1 MSFLLTLAFLALVI
15 AIHEFGHFIVAK
27 WCNVGVI
34 EFAIGFG
41 PLVFSKVYG
50 ETRYSLRAIPL
61 GGFVRMVGEDISGP
75 VEDLGRGEKLDAGAQ
90 AAKQGETAPAPEEL
104 HPALKDK
111 NRWFSSKTVGQR
123 AAVIFAGPFFNF
135 ASAVIISIGVL
146 LSFGITEPTEE
157 PVVGRL
163 IPGYPAEKA
172 GLKPGDR
179 ILAIDGAP
187 IEKWIEL
194 SKTINASE
202 GRPLTLKVQRKDSE
216 GQDEPG
222 ALKVFDLTLQA
233 QPDSPE
239 MVFMEGGDGPRG
251 VKVGVTVAM
260 KRVEVS
266 LVEALWIGT
275 VHPIN
280 VAAMSIKGIWGLL
293 SGQVSAKNI
302 SGPIFIIGESMK
314 SADRGF
320 ADLLEFVVFLSI
332 SLAVLNLLPIP
343 VLDGG
348 HLMLLAIEAVRGV
361 PLGERAAGLLA
372 RTGMVALLSLMV
384 FALSNDIGR
393 LLGFG
398 H

>member
-1 MSFLLTLAFLALVI
+1 MSFLLTIGFLALVI

-41 PLVFSKVYG
+41 PVVFTKTYG
-50 ETRYSLRAIPL
+50 ETKYSLRAIPL

-75 VEDLGRGEKLDAGAQ
+75 IEDLGRGEKADGSS
-90 AAKQGETAPAPEEL
+90 GSNDAPEPEKL
-104 HPALKDK
+104 HPALNDK
-111 NRWFSSKTVGQR
+111 TRWFANKTVAQR

-146 LSFGITEPTEE
+146 LTFGITEPTDE
-157 PVVGRL
+157 PVVGNL

-179 ILAIDGAP
+179 ILAIDGNV

-194 SKTINASE
+194 SKTIIASE
-202 GRPLTLKVQRKDSE
+202 GRPLQLKIQRKDTSGE
-216 GQDEPG
+216 V
-222 ALKVFDLTLQA
+222 KIFDLTLKA

-260 KRVEVS
+260 KRVEIGP
-266 LVEALWIGT
+266 LEAVWIGII
-275 VHPIN
+275 HPIN
-280 VAAMSIKGIWGLL
+280 VAAMSLKGIYGLL
-293 SGQVSAKNI
+293 SGAVSSKNI

-320 ADLLEFVVFLSI
+320 ADLLEFMVFLSI

-348 HLMLLAIEAVRGV
+348 HLLLLAVEAVRGA
-361 PLGERAAGLLA
+361 PLGERASGILA

-384 FALSNDIGR
+384 FAISNDIGR

>member
-1 MSFLLTLAFLALVI
+1 MSFLLTIAFLALVI

-41 PLVFSKVYG
+41 PLIFSKTYG
-50 ETRYSLRAIPL
+50 ETKYSLRAIPL

-75 VEDLGRGEKLDAGAQ
+75 LEDLGRGEKLAEKSDASSE
-90 AAKQGETAPAPEEL
+90 KISEPEEL
-104 HPALKDK
+104 HPALKDAS
-111 NRWFSSKTVGQR
+111 RWFVNKTVAQR

-135 ASAVIISIGVL
+135 ASAVIISVGVL
-146 LSFGITEPTEE
+146 LTFGITEPTDE
-157 PVVGRL
+157 PVVGTL
-163 IPGYPAEKA
+163 LPGYPAEKA
-172 GLKPGDR
+172 GLQPGDR
-179 ILAIDGAP
+179 ILSIDGNV

-194 SKTINASE
+194 SKTINDSA
-202 GRPLTLKVQRKDSE
+202 GRPLNLKIKRKEATGD
-216 GQDEPG
+216 D
-222 ALKVFDLTLQA
+222 KVFDLTLQA
-233 QPDSPE
+233 QPDSDE
-239 MVFMEGGDGPRG
+239 MVFMEGSDKPRG

-260 KRVEVS
+260 TRVEIGIG
-266 LVEALWIGT
+266 EALWIGT
-275 VHPIN
+275 IHPIN
-280 VAAMSIKGIWGLL
+280 VAAMSLKGIYGLL
-293 SGQVSAKNI
+293 SGAVSTKNI

-320 ADLLEFVVFLSI
+320 PDLLEFMVFLSI
-332 SLAVLNLLPIP
+332 SLAVLNLLPVP

-348 HLMLLAIEAVRGV
+348 HLVLLAVEAVRGV
-361 PLGERAAGLLA
+361 PLGERASGILA

-384 FALSNDIGR
+384 FAISNDIGR

>member
-1 MSFLLTLAFLALVI
+1 MSFLLTIAFLALVI

-75 VEDLGRGEKLDAGAQ
+75 VEDLGRGEKLSAGAK
-90 AAKQGETAPAPEEL
+90 ATTTADSVPAPEEL

-157 PVVGRL
+157 PVVGSL

-187 IEKWIEL
+187 IEKWVQL

-202 GRPLTLKVQRKDSE
+202 GRPLTLNVQRKDE
-216 GQDEPG
+216 AG
-222 ALKVFDLTLQA
+222 ALQVFDLTLRA

-260 KRVEVS
+260 KRVDVS
-266 LVEALWIGT
+266 VVEALWIGT

-280 VAAMSIKGIWGLL
+280 VAAMSLKGIWGLL

-302 SGPIFIIGESMK
+302 SGPIFIVGESMK

-361 PLGERAAGLLA
+361 PLGERASGLLA